1 MGDIMGGG
9 GTMLIPLIA
18 SLVFFG
24 LLIKDVADNMKKY
37 GK

>member
-1 MGDIMGGG
+1 MGDVLGGG
-9 GTMLIPLIA
+9 SSMFILLIV

-24 LLIKDVADNMKKY
+24 LLIKDVADNAKKY